1 MKRSEEIA
9 HLAPIREA
17 VLNCARAGVD
27 SRVVVTVLLKQ
38 ASEIAVTT
46 HCATRE
52 EFVAVSE
59 MLWDQSH
66 GEHLE
71 RITSSTE
78 PGDA

>member
-1 MKRSEEIA
+1 MRREEGVA
-9 HLAPIREA
+9 AVAPIREA
-17 VLNCARAGVD
+17 VLGAARTGVD
-27 SRVVVTVLLKQ
+27 PRIVVTVLLKQ

-71 RITSSTE
+71 RVGQNAE
-78 PGDA
+78 VGDA